1 MVVTLRGKLGALA
14 EEYASQYLI
23 RKKYRIVGR
32 NYRKPWG
39 EIDIVAE
46 REGIVVFAEVKANR
60 KEIAGFEPELRVDG
74 GKRHRMHRIAQTFL
88 TDHHFPADQ
97 PWQMDV
103 LAVTFVAER
112 GVAKVRHYKNI

>member
-1 MVVTLRGKLGALA
+1 MAVTLSGKLGALA
-14 EEYASQYLI
+14 EEYASRYLMG
-23 RKKYRIVGR
+23 KNYRIVAR

-46 REGIVVFAEVKANR
+46 WEGILVFVEVKANR
-60 KEIAGFEPELRVDG
+60 KEIAGFEPELRVDR

-88 TDHHFPADQ
+88 GDYHFPADQ

-112 GVAKVRHYKNI
+112 GVAKIRHYKNI